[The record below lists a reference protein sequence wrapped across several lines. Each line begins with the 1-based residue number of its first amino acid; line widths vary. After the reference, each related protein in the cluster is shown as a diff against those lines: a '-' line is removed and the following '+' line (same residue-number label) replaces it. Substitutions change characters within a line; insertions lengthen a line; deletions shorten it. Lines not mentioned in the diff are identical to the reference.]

1 MKKYTHLAIAPA
13 LAAAIASC
21 TGSSALTGSP
31 ENIIPLPAEYST
43 TGGSWTPAPG
53 ATLAVEGV
61 GSTDSARIA
70 ARLNEALGFALLPA
84 RDGSADIKI
93 ECGPDDGKDTG
104 ASDEAYSM
112 TVGKDGVTVSAAAP
126 AGLFYGAVT
135 LGEMLKAGDGSAACG
150 TVTDLPR
157 LAYRGLML
165 DVSRHFRDTAF
176 IRKQIDAMAR
186 LKLNNLHLHLTDAAG
201 WRVEIKRY
209 PRLTEFAAWRD
220 GETWKEWNSRGNRYL
235 EAGDPDARGGYY
247 TQQELKELVDYAADR
262 YINITPEIEMPSHSE
277 EVTAS
282 YPELSCTHEQYGQP
296 DFCPGNE
303 ATFEFIENV
312 LDEVMEIFPSKL
324 IHIGGDEA
332 PKQAW
337 KSCSLC
343 AARMKKENIADV
355 DGLQS
360 YLIHRVERYLNSK
373 GRDMLGWD
381 EIMEGGLAPN
391 ATVMSWRGTEGGERA
406 AADGHRVI
414 MTPGRYCYLDGY
426 QDAPASQPEAIG
438 GYLPL
443 ATAYGYNPTD
453 GLPEQA
459 KPYIFGLQGNL
470 FAEYIPTASH
480 AEYMLYPRMYAIAER
495 AWSPESVT
503 DYDDFKRRA
512 SWLAADMRANGYT
525 TFDIDNEI
533 GNRPEAAADD
543 HHLAYGAPV
552 EYNLKAWRNYPAN
565 GDSTLTDGRHGG
577 WNYNDGLWQAFIGR
591 GTERMDVVVDLG
603 EEKEITYVG
612 ADFMQICGP
621 DVWMPAKVVIS
632 AGTTRDN
639 LSELISID
647 NKVER
652 DSVVSFKNFGWNGN
666 ARARYIRYEADADSV
681 AGGVLFTDE
690 IVVR

>member
-1 MKKYTHLAIAPA
+1 
-13 LAAAIASC
+13 
-21 TGSSALTGSP
+21 
-31 ENIIPLPAEYST
+31 
-43 TGGSWTPAPG
+43 
-53 ATLAVEGV
+53 
-61 GSTDSARIA
+61 
-70 ARLNEALGFALLPA
+70 
-84 RDGSADIKI
+84 
-93 ECGPDDGKDTG
+93 
-104 ASDEAYSM
+104 
-112 TVGKDGVTVSAAAP
+112 
-126 AGLFYGAVT
+126 
-135 LGEMLKAGDGSAACG
+135 
-150 TVTDLPR
+150 
-157 LAYRGLML
+157 
-165 DVSRHFRDTAF
+165 
-176 IRKQIDAMAR
+176 
-186 LKLNNLHLHLTDAAG
+186 
-201 WRVEIKRY
+201 
-209 PRLTEFAAWRD
+209 
-220 GETWKEWNSRGNRYL
+220 
-235 EAGDPDARGGYY
+235 
-247 TQQELKELVDYAADR
+247 
-262 YINITPEIEMPSHSE
+262 
-277 EVTAS
+277 
-282 YPELSCTHEQYGQP
+282 
-296 DFCPGNE
+296 
-303 ATFEFIENV
+303 
-312 LDEVMEIFPSKL
+312 
-324 IHIGGDEA
+324 
-332 PKQAW
+332 
-337 KSCSLC
+337 
-343 AARMKKENIADV
+343 
-355 DGLQS
+355 
-360 YLIHRVERYLNSK
+360 
-373 GRDMLGWD
+373 
-381 EIMEGGLAPN
+381 
-391 ATVMSWRGTEGGERA
+391 
-406 AADGHRVI
+406 